1 MEDLLLKIQSA
12 CLQLDGGPLVAFGLV
27 AIGLGLAMWLG
38 GVRYAFAVVGLLGA
52 LMGATLGLL
61 ASEWFELPR
70 AAAVGGGALLL
81 AILAVLLQRSVIMLL
96 GAVIL
101 ALVGGV
107 TYFSYNVNE
116 QSWDEALNKA
126 RLRTQ
131 HLSGSAESGD
141 VAGDVELSGVG
152 GGVASGIEPGAVVEA
167 YRESSY
173 LVQPDDS
180 HAGGMSKLKNI
191 LSDLWLI
198 IRSNRNMIFVW
209 GLLGAGVGILFGYF
223 ITKIMM
229 ALCCSIVGATGIIG
243 GMFSLLLAKDVEVLT
258 VLQARPRVMPVLMA
272 GMVIF
277 GCLVQLALAG
287 GAKSKNQ
294 DETKEEN
301 KK

>member
-1 MEDLLLKIQSA
+1 
-12 CLQLDGGPLVAFGLV
+12 
-27 AIGLGLAMWLG
+27 
-38 GVRYAFAVVGLLGA
+38 
-52 LMGATLGLL
+52 
-61 ASEWFELPR
+61 
-70 AAAVGGGALLL
+70 
-81 AILAVLLQRSVIMLL
+81 MLL
-96 GAVIL
+96 GASIL
-101 ALVGGV
+101 ALVGGG

-116 QSWDEALNKA
+116 QSWDEALRA

-131 HLSGSAESGD
+131 QLAEGAESGD
-141 VAGDVELSGVG
+141 V
-152 GGVASGIEPGAVVEA
+152 GGVIAGEIVSEA
-167 YRESSY
+167 TAGEGYGEVGS

-209 GLLGAGVGILFGYF
+209 ALLGAGVGILFGYF

-229 ALCCSIVGATGIIG
+229 ALCCSIIGATGIIG

-258 VLQARPRVMPVLMA
+258 ELQARPRVMPILLA

-287 GAKSKNQ
+287 GAKSKKQ
-294 DETKEEN
+294 DETKKED